1 MILSV
6 DLIEEAIGYC
16 DSTAFQNRLD
26 EFETSHEFIFESMGE
41 SKHNDEDIPIEAAH
55 VFAGTTY
62 LINLLISIL
71 LSLLTLPLLLKS
83 FKN

>member
-6 DLIEEAIGYC
+6 DLMEEAIGYC
-16 DSTAFQNRLD
+16 DSTSFQNRLD
-26 EFETSHEFIFESMGE
+26 EFETSHEYIFESMGE

-55 VFAGTTY
+55 VFAGTGGLLTY
-62 LINLLISIL
+62 LINLLI
-71 LSLLTLPLLLKS
+71 SLLTLPLLLKS